1 MINWENR
8 YLFVILIGAFIV
20 TFLVIIFL
28 FIGDNNPTLKASQTI
43 IAILIGYSASFI
55 STLTLEEYN
64 SKKNKKEL
72 FIFITSDMTH
82 NLESAQSSLEVLKN
96 EIVEIEKKEYKLE
109 NLSIPLFPMKTEI
122 WELLKRNDS
131 EDMLADYYTLAI
143 QIALLSDHIDNQ
155 LKVRENLIIFKYGDS
170 INQIKNIDEKLI
182 NTIEGLITKIK
193 EFRKLYYP

>member
-72 FIFITSDMTH
+72 LIFITSDMTH

-143 QIALLSDHIDNQ
+143 
-155 LKVRENLIIFKYGDS
+155 
-170 INQIKNIDEKLI
+170 
-182 NTIEGLITKIK
+182 
-193 EFRKLYYP
+193 